1 MILSKSPSETRPI
14 NHGGSKLKGHTSL
27 KLKPSV
33 SISSL
38 PYGKVHAVLIYMHGV
53 GKDYFSK
60 CKGVQVMRLK

>member
-1 MILSKSPSETRPI
+1 MRQDLSIRVVPSSKGILAS
-14 NHGGSKLKGHTSL
+14 SL
-27 KLKPSV
+27 NQSV

-60 CKGVQVMRLK
+60 CKGVQATRIK